1 MLDVNGRT
9 NAEIKQLLL
18 RVRLRQLAIGLLVF
32 AAGCLLVTSGSG
44 RVALAGGVLWG
55 VLDGTILLS
64 GTGRALGVPPA
75 AEQSLALA
83 YFLCRVATGVAL
95 VVGMLCLK
103 LRVAETFIA
112 FMVLHICFL
121 INLKI
126 FTNPEK

>member
-1 MLDVNGRT
+1 MLDVNGLT

-18 RVRLRQLAIGLLVF
+18 RVWLRQLAMGLMVF
-32 AAGCLLVTSGSG
+32 AAGCLLVTSGAG

-55 VLDGTILLS
+55 VLDGTILLG
-64 GTGRALGVPPA
+64 GTGRALGVPLLR
-75 AEQSLALA
+75 SRALRWRI
-83 YFLCRVATGVAL
+83 FLCRVATGIAL

-126 FTNPEK
+126 FTNPKK

>member
-18 RVRLRQLAIGLLVF
+18 RVWLRQLAMGLLVF
-32 AAGCLLVTSGSG
+32 AAGCLLITSEAG

-55 VLDGTILLS
+55 VLDGTILLG
-64 GTGRALGVPPA
+64 GTGRALGVPLLR
-75 AEQSLALA
+75 SRALRWRV
-83 YFLCRVATGVAL
+83 FLCRVATGVAL

-112 FMVLHICFL
+112 FMALHICFL

-126 FTNPEK
+126 FTNPKK